1 MRTCRKHTIYIREK
15 CKVSETTIIIE
26 KTLDFILIASI
37 VCLIL
42 CVLLLLLNY
51 KKANPVISN
60 ICEIFAI
67 IAAIVS
73 ILVYKAGTNGGAET
87 TPAPST
93 SAPSTPVPPTKI
105 PEPPVTDYGKAVV
118 NENYYSDDLKM
129 GLISASYYNRKDEFG
144 EYRYGYTSKR
154 NTENETGYHLGLY
167 YADGL
172 LYYAEVIQERHG
184 SEKEKILVKLYY
196 WGNELLACDDCRVDN
211 SSVCYAGSDTYE
223 RINEEFGDVYE
234 IGMNT

>member
-1 MRTCRKHTIYIREK
+1 M
-15 CKVSETTIIIE
+15 SETTIIIE

-42 CVLLLLLNY
+42 CGLLLLLNY

-60 ICEIFAI
+60 ICGIFTI
-67 IAAIVS
+67 IAVIVS
-73 ILVYKAGTNGGAET
+73 IAVYKADSGNGPED
-87 TPAPST
+87 TPTPSIPQ
-93 SAPSTPVPPTKI
+93 SSTPVPPTKI
-105 PEPPVTDYGKAVV
+105 PETPVTDYGKAVV
-118 NENYYSDDLKM
+118 NESVNKNYYSDDLKM
-129 GLISASYYNRKDEFG
+129 GIISASYYNRKDEFG
-144 EYRYGYTSKR
+144 EYRYGYSSKR

-172 LYYAEVIQERHG
+172 LYYAEVIQEGHG

-211 SSVCYAGSDTYE
+211 SSVCYTGTDTYK
-223 RINEEFGDVYE
+223 RITNEFGNVYE
-234 IGMNT
+234 IGINT